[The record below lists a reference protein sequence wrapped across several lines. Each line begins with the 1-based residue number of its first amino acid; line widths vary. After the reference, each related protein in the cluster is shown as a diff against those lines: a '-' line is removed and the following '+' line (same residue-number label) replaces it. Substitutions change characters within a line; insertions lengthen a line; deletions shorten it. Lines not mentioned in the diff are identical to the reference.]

1 MLDSIPEFL
10 VAESECQQLYSE
22 YDVSDQQKM
31 NEMKMAGQHATTLPN
46 GKTIFDV
53 LNKEQTDLLNAKFNE
68 TFHVNLTDSVMKA
81 TWNYQPFVFPTTFIL
96 IFLKMAIF
104 ILIVITLLAF
114 VLLLIGI
121 FHYEKIDEEMAFL
134 REIDVAIAILLGLPL
149 LVLAW
154 TMEICSR
161 RNRG

>member
-1 MLDSIPEFL
+1 
-10 VAESECQQLYSE
+10 
-22 YDVSDQQKM
+22 
-31 NEMKMAGQHATTLPN
+31 
-46 GKTIFDV
+46 
-53 LNKEQTDLLNAKFNE
+53 
-68 TFHVNLTDSVMKA
+68 
-81 TWNYQPFVFPTTFIL
+81 
-96 IFLKMAIF
+96 MAIF

-114 VLLLIGI
+114 VLLLIDI
-121 FHYEKIDEEMAFL
+121 FHHEKIDEEMAFL